1 MKGMNLASLAKV
13 VEELRAEFDILRRC
27 VADLRAAN
35 NRGATA
41 DAPAAVEG
49 SGLNREAPAIGEP
62 LLFVPMFTEDAIT
75 PRAAVVIGKS
85 GQPGAFH
92 LRVTGNP
99 EFDYRLPEQWTEK
112 NIPFVSCPDP
122 AKMPSTPFCCLA
134 SSWIEPKPDASPS

>member
-13 VEELRAEFDILRRC
+13 VDELRAEFETVRRC
-27 VADLRAAN
+27 VWDLRAAAN
-35 NRGATA
+35 NGATA
-41 DAPAAVEG
+41 DAPAAAEAN
-49 SGLNREAPAIGEP
+49 GLNRQAPVIGEP

-122 AKMPSTPFCCLA
+122 ASLPSTPFCCRA
-134 SSWIEPKPDASPS
+134 SSWIDHKPDAEPS